1 DESAFASTDGYDQLE
16 LFDDVSKELPSGYGE
31 RFEEFRYDIEEVIE
45 TDKTVDATMQKY
57 GYLVSYIRQSVLRYG
72 KESRKRMNDVG
83 IKLSQKQVAAI
94 ILKLDSLTVPKDI
107 CI

>member
-1 DESAFASTDGYDQLE
+1 MYLHESAFASTEGYDQLE

-72 KESRKRMNDVG
+72 KESRKRMNDVELNFR
-83 IKLSQKQVAAI
+83 KNKWQRLY
-94 ILKLDSLTVPKDI
+94 
-107 CI
+107 